1 MNGLILDDTL
11 KMTNITQL
19 TDKRVKHIKVGEL
32 EELLQDIPEGYKK
45 AIVSCLKIIFTE
57 KNKGIVKEKR
67 LDLSQLIEQCIWI
80 KVQRGVIDE
89 NT

>member
-1 MNGLILDDTL
+1 MNGLILDNTL
-11 KMTNITQL
+11 RMTNITQL

-32 EELLQDIPEGYKK
+32 EELLQDIPDGYKK

-67 LDLSQLIEQCIWI
+67 LDLAQMVEQVIWI
-80 KVQRGVIDE
+80 NMQKRVAE
-89 NT
+89 